1 MGTLVKCKCTCVFEV
16 ESNIFVRDAGNDV
29 EETGF
34 TCPMCNEETVA
45 VRTNTEI
52 RKLQDKY
59 KREVDRVGKKVRGGT
74 PANKAGRKSRQIK
87 KALKEKIGLLN
98 NVSTSTSG

>member
-1 MGTLVKCKCTCVFEV
+1 MATLVKCECGCTFEV
-16 ESNIFVRDAGNDV
+16 ESNLFTRDLGNDI

-34 TCPMCNEETVA
+34 TCPLCGVETVA
-45 VRTNTEI
+45 VRTDLEI

-59 KREVDRVGKKVRGGT
+59 KREFNRANKKVRGGV

-87 KALKEKIGLLN
+87 KALNQKLGFLN
-98 NVSTSTSG
+98 NHTPPV